1 MRRRASAGF
10 SLRVKPPVP
19 GGEGAGRSFFRA
31 AAPEPVARSAPHT
44 RSCAGSASAWSGP
57 APPDIAIGWVA
68 LVAALGPF
76 DSFGAL
82 TAVAVAGPGPIFEQ
96 ALVFIEFTIPPVCRL
111 FFTLDG
117 TIKST
122 LFTAIC
128 LIDMTPKVAPS
139 NDQIAY
145 VGTAK
150 FGGFRPLSVRRMI
163 VIYIRHS
170 RTTVFCQQRS

>member
-1 MRRRASAGF
+1 MRRRTSASF
-10 SLRVKPPVP
+10 SLRLNPSVRV
-19 GGEGAGRSFFRA
+19 GEGAGHSSIRA
-31 AAPEPVARSAPHT
+31 LGLETVVASDTDT